1 MINKKILSLSAL
13 ALTISSGVTLAK
25 VSVEEASLIGK
36 TLTFVGAE
44 KAGNTAGTIPA
55 YTGGLEQKL
64 NADPLLD
71 IYADEKPLY
80 TITVKN
86 LEKYKSNLSD
96 GQIAMFEKYP
106 NTYKMPIY
114 KTHRTA
120 AYPKDIYKKA
130 SKNSTTTELM
140 SGGNGL
146 KGFDETVPF
155 AIPKNGLEVVWNH
168 ISRFRG
174 GSVERNMAVMPVQ
187 RSGDYVTVTGRSV
200 FTAPQYLKDG
210 YDAKKDNNILFYYT
224 YLIKSPSRLTGNVLL
239 VHETVDQVT
248 QPRLAW
254 NYNSGQR
261 RVRRAPQVSYDAP
274 STTGDSLVTIDQ
286 TDMYNGAPD
295 RYNWKLLGKKEIY
308 IPYNS
313 YKLADATAKYSDIV
327 KKNHINQD
335 FTRYEL
341 HRVWKVEAT
350 LKEGSRHLY
359 GKRTMYIDEDS
370 WQIALVDH
378 YDNRGQLWRASEGH
392 GLQFVNANT
401 FWYVSEISYDLL
413 STRYQVRLANEE
425 RDAYVFGKKV
435 KRKNFTASAI
445 RRAGKR

>member
-1 MINKKILSLSAL
+1 
-13 ALTISSGVTLAK
+13 
-25 VSVEEASLIGK
+25 
-36 TLTFVGAE
+36 
-44 KAGNTAGTIPA
+44 
-55 YTGGLEQKL
+55 
-64 NADPLLD
+64 
-71 IYADEKPLY
+71 
-80 TITVKN
+80 
-86 LEKYKSNLSD
+86 
-96 GQIAMFEKYP
+96 
-106 NTYKMPIY
+106 
-114 KTHRTA
+114 
-120 AYPKDIYKKA
+120 
-130 SKNSTTTELM
+130 
-140 SGGNGL
+140 L
-146 KGFDETVPF
+146 KEFDETVPF

-174 GSVERNMAVMPVQ
+174 GSNERNMAVMPVQ

-286 TDMYNGAPD
+286 TDMFNGAPD
-295 RYNWKLLGKKEIY
+295 RYNWKLVGKKEMY

-313 YKLADATAKYSDIV
+313 YKLADPSAKYTDIV

-335 FTRYEL
+335 FARYEL
-341 HRVWKVEAT
+341 HRVWQVEAS
-350 LKEGSRHLY
+350 LKKGSRHLY
-359 GKRTMYIDEDS
+359 AKRTLYIDEDS
-370 WQIALVDH
+370 WQIALADH

-392 GLQFVNANT
+392 GMQFVNANT
-401 FWYVSEISYDLL
+401 FWYVSETSYDLL
-413 STRYQVRLANEE
+413 SNRYQVRLANEE
-425 RDAYVFGKKV
+425 RDAYIFGKSV
-435 KRKNFTASAI
+435 KRKSFTAAAI